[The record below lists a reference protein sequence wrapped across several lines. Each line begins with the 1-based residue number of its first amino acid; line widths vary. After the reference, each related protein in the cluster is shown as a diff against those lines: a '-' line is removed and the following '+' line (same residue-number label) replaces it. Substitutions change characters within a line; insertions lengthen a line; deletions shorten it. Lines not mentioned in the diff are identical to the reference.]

1 MQKLT
6 ELPIDKTW
14 TLFLDRDGVI
24 NLHYPNDY
32 VKNWSEFYFLEGSLH
47 ALQQLAHIFRRIIV
61 VTNQQGVGKGLMKK
75 DDLLYI
81 HEEMQKE
88 IRKSG
93 GRIHAIYT
101 ATELAINDL
110 KGMRKPG
117 TGMAK
122 QAKKDFPE
130 IDYNKSIIVGDSV
143 TDMQFGKAIG
153 MFTVYVGD
161 TEKLSPTDQQYIDYY
176 CDSLR
181 DFANEISVTQD

>member
-93 GRIHAIYT
+93 GRIHSIYT

-161 TEKLSPTDQQYIDYY
+161 IEKLSPTDQQYIDYY

>member
-1 MQKLT
+1 MQKLS

-32 VKNWSEFYFLEGSLH
+32 VKNWDEFYFLEGSIV
-47 ALQQLAHIFRRIIV
+47 ALQQLAHVFRRIII

-75 DDLLYI
+75 TDLNYI

-88 IRKSG
+88 VRKSG

-117 TGMAK
+117 IGMAK

-130 IDYNKSIIVGDSV
+130 IDFGKSIIVGDSV
-143 TDMQFGKAIG
+143 TDMQFGKAAG

-161 TEKLSPTDQQYIDYY
+161 TEKLNNSDSQYIDFY
-176 CDSLR
+176 CDSLLA
-181 DFANEISVTQD
+181 FTNEVSAD